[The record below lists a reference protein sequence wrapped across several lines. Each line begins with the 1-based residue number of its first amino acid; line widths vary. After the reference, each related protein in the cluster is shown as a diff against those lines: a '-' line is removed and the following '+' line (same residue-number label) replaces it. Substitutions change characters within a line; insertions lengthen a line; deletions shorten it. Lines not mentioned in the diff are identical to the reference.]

1 MKAVLLNISAWMLLP
16 FMDGIAKHLSTEIHF
31 MQVVWGRYFFMALIS
46 LSITYF
52 FFNKSLKWSTNIKIQ
67 LVRSLFLFLSTIFF
81 FYAISVISLAEALT
95 LAFIS
100 PMIVTLLSAIVLKER
115 VGIRRWSAVVI
126 GFVGVLFVVRPG
138 FNEIN
143 LATMSALGCGI
154 CYAFYIIS
162 TRKLSNQDNPF
173 ITLIFTGLS
182 GSIVISLIV
191 PFYWSWLTITQ
202 LMLLISLALIGTLA
216 HLLLILSLK
225 FAEASKL
232 APLAYSEIIMNVIIG
247 YYFFGD
253 FPDQW
258 MWVGLIVIVSSGVYI
273 SLRENATQKKIIKSS
288 PR

>member
-1 MKAVLLNISAWMLLP
+1 MKAILLNISAWMLLP
-16 FMDGIAKHLSTEIHF
+16 IMDGLAKHLSTEIHF

-52 FFNKSLKWSTNIKIQ
+52 FFNKNLKWPNNIKIQ
-67 LVRSLFLFLSTIFF
+67 LIRSLFLFLSTILF

-95 LAFIS
+95 LAFVS
-100 PMIVTLLSAIVLKER
+100 PMIVTLLSAIILKEQ
-115 VGIRRWSAVVI
+115 VGLRRWSAVVI
-126 GFVGVLFVVRPG
+126 GFIGVLFVVRPG

-143 LATMSALGCGI
+143 LATITALGCGI

-162 TRKLSNQDNPF
+162 TRKLSNQDNPLL
-173 ITLIFTGLS
+173 TLIFTGLS

-202 LMLLISLALIGTLA
+202 LILLISLALIGTLA
-216 HLLLILSLK
+216 HFLLILSLNY
-225 FAEASKL
+225 AEASKL
-232 APLAYSEIIMNVIIG
+232 APLTYSEIIMNVIIG

-258 MWVGLIVIVSSGVYI
+258 IWLGLIIIVLSGVYI
-273 SLRENATQKKIIKSS
+273 SLRENVIKKKFIKVPSH
-288 PR
+288 